1 VGELILV
8 SACARSSGT
17 GSARPGAIGT
27 RKDKVNEAA
36 YQHNWGVFTCT
47 RAPEQRVNFDTGQPR
62 VDKATGLPLWL
73 VQVMALDQSGGDVIS
88 VTVAG
93 EPKVS
98 TGRAVTVTNLVALP
112 WSQDGRSG
120 IAYRADAI
128 TEGADMSSVK
138 NPATAARP

>member
-1 VGELILV
+1 MKLLINTTGV
-8 SACARSSGT
+8 S
-17 GSARPGAIGT
+17 
-27 RKDKVNEAA
+27 
-36 YQHNWGVFTCT
+36 FTCT
-47 RAPEQRVNFDTGQPR
+47 RTPEQRVTFDTGQPR

-73 VQVMALDQSGGDVIS
+73 VQVMALDETGGDVIS

-98 TGRAVTVTNLVALP
+98 AGNPVNVSGLVALP

-128 TEGADMSSVK
+128 TQTADTPPAKASGA
-138 NPATAARP
+138 AARP

>member
-1 VGELILV
+1 MFWCRGQSGHAKHIREEEVKLKIDTAGV
-8 SACARSSGT
+8 S
-17 GSARPGAIGT
+17 
-27 RKDKVNEAA
+27 
-36 YQHNWGVFTCT
+36 FTCT
-47 RAPEQRVNFDTGQPR
+47 RAPEQRVSFDTGQPR

-73 VQVMALDQSGGDVIS
+73 VQVMALDESGGDVIS

-98 TGRAVTVTNLVALP
+98 TGGAVTVVGLVALP

-128 TEGADMSSVK
+128 TPSVDMSAAK
-138 NPATAARP
+138 NPTQPVRNPTS

>member
-1 VGELILV
+1 MKLLINTTGV
-8 SACARSSGT
+8 S
-17 GSARPGAIGT
+17 
-27 RKDKVNEAA
+27 
-36 YQHNWGVFTCT
+36 FTCT

-73 VQVMALDQSGGDVIS
+73 VQVMALDESGGDVIS

-98 TGRAVTVTNLVALP
+98 AGSAVSITGLVALP

-128 TEGADMSSVK
+128 TQSVDTSPTK
-138 NPATAARP
+138 NPATSARP

>member
-1 VGELILV
+1 MKLKIDTTGV
-8 SACARSSGT
+8 S
-17 GSARPGAIGT
+17 
-27 RKDKVNEAA
+27 
-36 YQHNWGVFTCT
+36 FTCT

-73 VQVMALDQSGGDVIS
+73 VQVMALDQSGGDVIA

-98 TGRAVTVTNLVALP
+98 TGRAVTVTELVALP

-128 TEGADMSSVK
+128 TEGADMSAAK
-138 NPATAARP
+138 NPGTAARP

>member
-1 VGELILV
+1 VKLKIDTAGV
-8 SACARSSGT
+8 S
-17 GSARPGAIGT
+17 
-27 RKDKVNEAA
+27 
-36 YQHNWGVFTCT
+36 FTCT
-47 RAPEQRVNFDTGQPR
+47 RAPEQRVSFDTGQPR

-73 VQVMALDQSGGDVIS
+73 VQVMALDESGGDVIS

-98 TGRAVTVTNLVALP
+98 AGGAVAVTGLVALP

-128 TEGADMSSVK
+128 TSSVDMSQSK
-138 NPATAARP
+138 NPASAARP

>member
-1 VGELILV
+1 MSALDRALSVSERTKSMKLLINTTGV
-8 SACARSSGT
+8 S
-17 GSARPGAIGT
+17 
-27 RKDKVNEAA
+27 
-36 YQHNWGVFTCT
+36 FTCT
-47 RAPEQRVNFDTGQPR
+47 RAPEQRVSFDTGQPR

-73 VQVMALDQSGGDVIS
+73 VQVMALDESGGDVIA

-98 TGRAVTVTNLVALP
+98 TGRAITVTGLVALP

-128 TEGADMSSVK
+128 TEGADMSPPK
-138 NPATAARP
+138 NPITAARP

>member
-1 VGELILV
+1 MKLKIDTAGV
-8 SACARSSGT
+8 S
-17 GSARPGAIGT
+17 
-27 RKDKVNEAA
+27 
-36 YQHNWGVFTCT
+36 FTCT

-73 VQVMALDQSGGDVIS
+73 VQVMALDQSGGDVIA

-98 TGRAVTVTNLVALP
+98 TGRAVTVTDLVALP

-138 NPATAARP
+138 NPGTAARP

>member
-1 VGELILV
+1 MKLKIDTTGV
-8 SACARSSGT
+8 S
-17 GSARPGAIGT
+17 
-27 RKDKVNEAA
+27 
-36 YQHNWGVFTCT
+36 FTCT

-73 VQVMALDQSGGDVIS
+73 VQVMALDQSEGDVIA
-88 VTVAG
+88 VTIAG

-98 TGRAVTVTNLVALP
+98 TGRAVTVNGLVALP

-128 TEGADMSSVK
+128 TEGADMSPVK
-138 NPATAARP
+138 NPVTAARP